1 MITPS
6 PTETVTRKDRPWIIL
21 AAFAFLAVLIAWL
34 WFTPA
39 GFWGKLRALGYAV
52 CHQLEERSFCVHG
65 VCSPLCA
72 RCTGMYLGAL
82 LSLGYQAFQG
92 RKAKVPP
99 VWVIVVLVLLFGW
112 FGVDGLNSFV
122 HFFPNFSG
130 IYEPTNLLRLITGMG
145 VGLGIGSV
153 LFVLF
158 NQTAWSNSVDSSPYQ
173 KWFAFPLL
181 LGLAAI
187 VIFLIQTNHPL
198 VIYPLM
204 VISGLAVF
212 LVLSSVYT
220 VVAIMILRRENT
232 HLRWRELLLPI
243 LMGMTIAL
251 LQVLLTSWLR
261 YALTGTWESLTSDFL
276 LSFR

>member
-1 MITPS
+1 MIQPASEEPAKPS
-6 PTETVTRKDRPWIIL
+6 DRPWIIL

-52 CHQLEERSFCVHG
+52 CHQLEERSFCIHG

-72 RCTGMYLGAL
+72 RCTGMYLGAV

-92 RKAKVPP
+92 RKAKFPP

-112 FGVDGLNSFV
+112 FGIDGTNSFL
-122 HFFPNFSG
+122 HFIPNFSG
-130 IYEPTNLLRLITGMG
+130 LYEPTNLLRLITGFG
-145 VGLGIGSV
+145 VGLGIGTL

-158 NQTAWSNSVDSSPYQ
+158 NRTAWSNWLDESPFK

-181 LGLAAI
+181 LALAA
-187 VIFLIQTNHPL
+187 VLVVLIQTNHPL
-198 VIYPLM
+198 VLYPVM
-204 VISGLAVF
+204 VVSGLGVF

-220 VVAIMILRRENT
+220 VVALMILRRENAQL
-232 HLRWRELLLPI
+232 HWRELLLPI
-243 LMGMTIAL
+243 LMGMTVAL

-261 YALTGTWESLTSDFL
+261 LLLTGTWESLNL
-276 LSFR
+276 